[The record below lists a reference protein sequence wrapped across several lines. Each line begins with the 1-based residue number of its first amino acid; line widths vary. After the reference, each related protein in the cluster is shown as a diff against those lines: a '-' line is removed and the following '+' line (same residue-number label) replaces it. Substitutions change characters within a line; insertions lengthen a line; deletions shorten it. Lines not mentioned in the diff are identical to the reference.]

1 MTPNKAFALLL
12 IGISGG
18 IFGFFMAPPISYWL
32 LVVQHGPVLTKISE
46 KCTEEIA
53 YKQIW
58 VGPEHRRVVIKGS
71 P

>member
-1 MTPNKAFALLL
+1 MTPGKAFLLL
-12 IGISGG
+12 FIGLAGG
-18 IFGFFMAPPISYWL
+18 VVGFLFSPSINYWL
-32 LVVQHGPVLTKISE
+32 LVMKHGPVLSKISE

-58 VGPEHRRVVIKGS
+58 VGPEHRRVVIKAG